1 MNAYYRANP
10 IGEMLVSDIAE
21 LPKIEQRD
29 DRKTAE
35 TVARIASPY
44 MDGQPVADFNMVR
57 DILRTAPTRQAAR
70 GAERFRNMNP
80 EHAPMPTLDGEPH
93 KRRRGM
99 VARFFTPKA
108 MRDRYR
114 GVMDRSTEQL
124 IARLRKTG
132 RERLDIMSFQLACD
146 VTAEVLGLSDSPP
159 ESLSRH
165 IRDTFDVMST
175 LNPRPKNKYIRP
187 IAKLYYIARF
197 YLLDIVPAMR
207 RRKKNPQDDVISQLV
222 AQNYPRQAI
231 FMECLSY
238 GSAGMMTTREFI
250 VMVVWHLFT
259 NDELR
264 EKWMTGDEATQFLI
278 LDEILR
284 VDPIVTYLYRRA
296 EGDFTTEDGRQVK
309 AGELYT
315 LNIREANLDTGITGP
330 NPNAIDLERAKRE
343 RMQSSWLSFGDG
355 PHRCPGAQLAL
366 HETRVFVDAL
376 MHVPGIR
383 LAEPPE
389 ILWSG
394 TTYEL
399 RNGYVECDKA

>member
-1 MNAYYRANP
+1 M
-10 IGEMLVSDIAE
+10 SDTAE
-21 LPKIEQRD
+21 IQRTD
-29 DRKTAE
+29 DREDSKTAAI
-35 TVARIASPY
+35 VARIASPY
-44 MDGQPVADFNMVR
+44 MDGKPVSDFESVR
-57 DILRTAPTRQAAR
+57 EVLRTAPTRQAAR
-70 GAERFRNMNP
+70 GAERFKGMNP
-80 EHAPMPTLDGEPH
+80 DHAPMPTLDGDPH

-114 GVMDRSTEQL
+114 GVIDT
-124 IARLRKTG
+124 AT
-132 RERLDIMSFQLACD
+132 ERLIQQFRKAGRARVDILSFELACD
-146 VTAEVLGLSDSPP
+146 VTAEVLGLSDSDSPT
-159 ESLSRH
+159 LARH
-165 IRDTFDVMST
+165 IRDCFDVMST
-175 LNPRPKNKYIRP
+175 LNPRPKNKFIRP

-207 RRKKNPQDDVISQLV
+207 RRKKDPQDDVISQLV
-222 AQNYPRQAI
+222 AQNYPQRAI

-238 GSAGMMTTREFI
+238 GAAGMMTTREFI

-259 NDELR
+259 DDALR
-264 EKWMTGDEATQFLI
+264 QRWLEGDEAVQFTI

-296 EGDFTTEDGRQVK
+296 EGDFTTPEGTEVK

-315 LNIREANLDTGITGP
+315 LNIRQANLDETVVGE
-330 NPNAIDLERAKRE
+330 NPHAIDLDRAKRA
-343 RMQSSWLSFGDG
+343 RMQSSWVSFGDG

-376 MHVPGIR
+376 LRVPGVR
-383 LAEPPE
+383 LANPPE
-389 ILWSG
+389 VLWSG

-399 RNGYVECDKA
+399 RGAYVECDKA